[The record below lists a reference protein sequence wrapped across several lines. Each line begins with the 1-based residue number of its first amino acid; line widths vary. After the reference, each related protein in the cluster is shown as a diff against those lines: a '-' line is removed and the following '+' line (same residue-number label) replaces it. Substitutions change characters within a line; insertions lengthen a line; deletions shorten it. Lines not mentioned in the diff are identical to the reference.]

1 MTHEFTQY
9 SDPERIEKA
18 IATLSSFTEPDRPFT
33 RLVFSPEFGTAR
45 GWLKEQFEAANLE
58 CHIDAGGNLVGIRKA
73 AGTGKAT
80 KKVIIGSHSDTVA
93 AGGRFDGIAG
103 LIAGLETIHYLNQ
116 KDIDLPFD
124 IELVDFLG
132 EELNVWGISCLGSRH
147 MAGLLNNDILSRVDQ
162 NGRQLGQEILKAGGA
177 GKSATGARPDA
188 ETILACFEVHIEQAD
203 RLEREQV
210 DIGVVTDIPG
220 IHRYLITVTG
230 QAGHSG
236 TTRMSGRKDALVTA
250 SHIITATEEF
260 AHLIEAT
267 DNSHFVATI
276 GKIDVWPNGAA
287 TVPGEVKMVLD
298 MRASSDHSR
307 DIFLQKLQSRIERI
321 STNKSCTITTEL
333 ISSTGVA
340 HMDGVLRQKLSRSA
354 ESLKLS
360 HINLSSGA
368 GHDMAYLSRI
378 APAAM
383 IFIPC
388 KEGLSHCPEEFTT
401 SQAIAKGSAVLTHTV
416 LSLL

>member
-147 MAGLLNNDILSRVDQ
+147 MAGLLNNDILSRLDQ
-162 NGRQLGQEILKAGGA
+162 NGRHLGQEILKAGGA
-177 GKSATGARPDA
+177 GKAATGARPDA

-203 RLEREQV
+203 RLEREQI
-210 DIGVVTDIPG
+210 DIGVVTV
-220 IHRYLITVTG
+220 L
-230 QAGHSG
+230 
-236 TTRMSGRKDALVTA
+236 
-250 SHIITATEEF
+250 
-260 AHLIEAT
+260 
-267 DNSHFVATI
+267 
-276 GKIDVWPNGAA
+276 GK
-287 TVPGEVKMVLD
+287 L
-298 MRASSDHSR
+298 MRHKVFFKLLLGSS
-307 DIFLQKLQSRIERI
+307 K
-321 STNKSCTITTEL
+321 
-333 ISSTGVA
+333 
-340 HMDGVLRQKLSRSA
+340 
-354 ESLKLS
+354 
-360 HINLSSGA
+360 
-368 GHDMAYLSRI
+368 
-378 APAAM
+378 P
-383 IFIPC
+383 
-388 KEGLSHCPEEFTT
+388 
-401 SQAIAKGSAVLTHTV
+401 
-416 LSLL
+416 